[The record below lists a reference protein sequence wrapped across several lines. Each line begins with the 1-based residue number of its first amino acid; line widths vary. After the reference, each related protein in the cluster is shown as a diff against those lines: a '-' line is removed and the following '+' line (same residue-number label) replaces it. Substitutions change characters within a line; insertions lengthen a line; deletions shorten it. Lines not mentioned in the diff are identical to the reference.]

1 MTNGTRQLRPHNTML
16 RLIRYECFKL
26 ASHKILMLVSFAVVA
41 LLLTRFTLYCSSR
54 PSCDY
59 TLYQKTLATLKE
71 DPDSVSAEDLQTESI
86 AISVSLQKEFLRESG
101 LSDTEIQDRLSL
113 IFGDLSIYQT
123 IIRDYEAQ
131 GLTFEELQKKS
142 VVLATLAAQY
152 EYVGSYQTF
161 IGEMPERIAE
171 LKRANIFADKKSYSY
186 RSIDKSL
193 RDFQRLGEI
202 RIEPDYNFGIQECL
216 AEFDWSFVFITA
228 LMLIAASIL
237 IADETESRIM
247 ALQLTAKRGRGML
260 ASAKWLALI
269 VYGIFFAAIVSA
281 CRIVIA
287 GTIMGFGDTSRS
299 LQSVSMF
306 RNCCYRI
313 SVRQW
318 LWCTILF
325 SVITAIVS
333 GTLILSLISMLK
345 KVWAATTVMA
355 VVLVGGIVFYRFIP
369 DNAAL
374 NFLKFLNLSVLAD
387 PAKRFSV
394 YSNVN
399 LFGYPVS
406 VLPAAL
412 TFFSLLLILSLVL
425 YGLSF
430 SGQIRLPLPQPLK
443 HRKALIRG
451 SVSLPVHELFRFLV
465 TGLGTLALLALIFMN
480 LSMVKKGALLVTQ
493 EDYFYYRIGQEISG
507 RIHDETEIEIE
518 KIRQNLLSLTTD
530 NQTDSLRAAYERV
543 QKEFLQLKAAK
554 GRGIPVHYISEIIT
568 EPFFGADRHFLYFGL
583 LLAAVLSVSV
593 NPLFAEDQDTGLVKL
608 VRTTKNGRREVF
620 RSRYLVIFIM
630 YLAAYAGYMVPF
642 LIDWIVRRNMNDW
655 HAPLQSIVALSESS
669 GNMSILLFLVLWIV
683 NTLLSAA
690 VLIVLTSFLS
700 QLIKRKSTNLIVSVA
715 IIIADFLTNILH
727 FPVLSA
733 MAVSGG
739 FGLVHLVEQTGTV
752 MIVYGIAGKN
762 LLLLILL
769 LIVHKRIYCK

>member
-1 MTNGTRQLRPHNTML
+1 MF

-26 ASHKILMLVSFAVVA
+26 ASHKILMLVSFAVSA
-41 LLLTRFTLYCSSR
+41 LLLVRFVLYLNTR
-54 PSCDY
+54 PAVDY
-59 TLYQKTLATLKE
+59 SLYQQTRATLWE
-71 DPDSVSAEDLQTESI
+71 VPEPISAEELQKEAM
-86 AISVSLQKEFLRESG
+86 AISILLQKEFLHRSG
-101 LSDTEIQDRLSL
+101 YSDEEVRKRLSL
-113 IFGDLSIYQT
+113 FFGDISTYQP
-123 IIRDYEAQ
+123 IIREYEAQ
-131 GLTFEELQKKS
+131 ELSLEELQNKGR
-142 VVLATLAAQY
+142 VLTTLAGQL
-152 EYVGSYQTF
+152 EYIEHYHAF
-161 IGEMPERIAE
+161 ISEMPERIDA
-171 LKRANIFADKKSYSY
+171 LKRANIFADKNSYSY

-193 RDFQRLGEI
+193 RDYQRLGEI
-202 RIEPDYNFGIQECL
+202 RIEPDYDYGIQEGL
-216 AEFDWSFVFITA
+216 AEFDWSFVFIAA

-237 IADETESRIM
+237 IADETESRLM
-247 ALQLTAKRGRGML
+247 NLQQTARRGHGML
-260 ASAKWLALI
+260 AAAKWLALMI
-269 VYGIFFAAIVSA
+269 YGVVFAAVIAVG
-281 CRIVIA
+281 RIVIA
-287 GTIMGFGDTSRS
+287 GAMMGFGDTGRS
-299 LQSVSMF
+299 LQSVSVF
-306 RNCCYRI
+306 RNCCYRV

-318 LWCTILF
+318 LVCTVLF
-325 SVITAIVS
+325 SLITAIVL
-333 GTLILSLISMLK
+333 GTLILSLVTLLK
-345 KVWAATTVMA
+345 KVWIASVAVAAVI
-355 VVLVGGIVFYRFIP
+355 VGGIVFYRFIP

-374 NFLKFLNLSVLAD
+374 NFLKFLNISVLAD

-399 LFGYPVS
+399 LVGYPVS

-412 TFFSLLLILSLVL
+412 SFFAVVLVISLVL
-425 YGLSF
+425 YSLSF
-430 SGQIRLPLPQPLK
+430 SGRLRLTLPQLMK
-443 HRKALIRG
+443 HRKIRIRG
-451 SVSLPVHELFRFLV
+451 SMRLSVHELFRFLV
-465 TGLGTLALLALIFMN
+465 TGLGAFALLAIVFVN
-480 LSMVKKGALLVTQ
+480 LSMIKKGDLLVTQ
-493 EDYFYYRIGQEISG
+493 EDYFYYRIGQGISG
-507 RIHDETEIEIE
+507 KIHDRTEEELET
-518 KIRQNLLSLTTD
+518 IRQELLIQTTGS
-530 NQTDSLRAAYERV
+530 QTDMLRDAYERI
-543 QKEFLQLKAAK
+543 QKEFLQLQAARA
-554 GRGIPVHYISEIIT
+554 RGIPVHYISGIIT

-583 LLAAVLSVSV
+583 LLAAVLSISA
-593 NPLFAEDQDTGLVKL
+593 NPLFAEDQDTGLIKL
-608 VRTTKNGRREVF
+608 VRTARNGRKEVF
-620 RSRYLVIFIM
+620 KSRYLVILVM
-630 YLAAYAGYMVPF
+630 YLTAYAGYMVPF